1 LRCRA
6 PCRCWRRDPRREVA
20 GEELVAVECLRAREA
35 GELRGDIGQRKRS
48 CGTGGDRREI
58 EDGAPD
64 RIGVVRQLEHRV
76 GEEGRQASGY
86 PVATSPGEDVAS
98 STGGGFQLNHL
109 FSNAD
114 TSLAGAGGPLALVGI
129 REAAMPVANSSGIID
144 PAAASV
150 ADAWSRLTEANYSV
164 DPMSL
169 EIEIRRIVPVPE
181 GALAPHR

>member
-1 LRCRA
+1 M
-6 PCRCWRRDPRREVA
+6 
-20 GEELVAVECLRAREA
+20 
-35 GELRGDIGQRKRS
+35 
-48 CGTGGDRREI
+48 
-58 EDGAPD
+58 
-64 RIGVVRQLEHRV
+64 RQLEHRV

-86 PVATSPGEDVAS
+86 PVATSPGEEVAS

-129 REAAMPVANSSGIID
+129 REAAMPVANSSGFADVTYRATSSEGREVELHLIID